1 MKLTTKAKRQFRY
14 GLMAFSL
21 SAMASPSLYA
31 ADDILAKADL
41 GYGEYLSGEC
51 VTCHQK
57 NGSDQGIPSITG
69 LDAEGFAQIMLA
81 YRNKELDNNVMQ
93 TVAGRLDDEQ
103 IASLAVYF
111 ASLPAGE

>member
-1 MKLTTKAKRQFRY
+1 MTRTKKTHIIGFLAAGITF
-14 GLMAFSL
+14 AV
-21 SAMASPSLYA
+21 ASPSLVF
-31 ADDILAKADL
+31 ADDNILANADF

-51 VTCHQK
+51 FTCHQQ
-57 NGSDQGIPSITG
+57 NGSSQGIPSITG

-81 YRNKELDNNVMQ
+81 YRSKELDNNVMQ

-111 ASLPAGE
+111 ASLPAEE